1 MVFTDVTP
9 FVSSVLEIYSDKE
22 IIFVFVFV
30 FEEKKVE
37 AFILLVGL
45 GVLIKL
51 VKYWEI

>member
-22 IIFVFVFV
+22 IIFVFV